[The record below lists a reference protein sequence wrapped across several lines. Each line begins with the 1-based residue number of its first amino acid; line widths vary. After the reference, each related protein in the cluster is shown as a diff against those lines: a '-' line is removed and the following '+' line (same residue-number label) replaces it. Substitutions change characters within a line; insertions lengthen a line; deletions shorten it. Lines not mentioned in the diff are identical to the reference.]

1 VSERAAMWT
10 SRRLTV
16 WGAGLLLLSWFI
28 YVHTMMVPGYVDR
41 AGRFK
46 GTDYIYFYV
55 MGSLMLEGRA
65 DALYDADAHLA
76 EGRRRIDPGLALYA
90 PYSNYGPQV
99 AGAFAPLAR
108 LRFGPSLALF
118 LILSLVTYAAS
129 VWIVWRQCPALWP
142 YPGVTAILGGASPA
156 LFSMIRYAQLS
167 AFTLLLLSAALA
179 AFRHNRRFL
188 AGLVIGT
195 MVFKPQL
202 GLVIGV
208 VMVVAG
214 EWRVVGGAIAAA
226 AVQLA
231 LAWAISGSAVMAEY
245 FRVLGRLALN
255 PALVQIYP
263 TEVHS
268 LRGFFQL
275 FVPSP
280 VLLSAVTLIALVAV
294 LAIAV
299 KTWKSGGTV
308 AVKWGQL
315 VILSIL
321 ASPHLLTYDLVLLAI
336 PMITFAAWAVAHRD
350 HRLQPWVSRLLL
362 LLYLAPFS
370 SNLVRLVPIQL
381 SVVVMVLLVATIHV
395 ATRDEPAGAAVV
407 QN

>member
-1 VSERAAMWT
+1 MNERAAMWT

-16 WGAGLLLLSWFI
+16 WGTGLLLVSWFI
-28 YVHTMMVPGYVDR
+28 YAHTMMVPGYVDR

-55 MGSLMLEGRA
+55 MGSLMLDGRA

-76 EGRRRIDPGLALYA
+76 EGRRRIDPDLALYA

-108 LRFGPSLALF
+108 LRFGTSLALF
-118 LILSLVTYAAS
+118 LTLSALAYATS
-129 VWIVWRQCPALWP
+129 VWVVWRQCPALWP
-142 YPGVTAILGGASPA
+142 YPAVTAILAAASPA
-156 LFSMIRYAQLS
+156 LFSLIRYAQLS

-179 AFRHNRRFL
+179 ALRHNRRVL
-188 AGLVIGT
+188 AGVLIGT
-195 MVFKPQL
+195 MVFKPQM

-208 VMVVAG
+208 VMVAAG
-214 EWRVVGGAIAAA
+214 EWRVVGGAVAAA
-226 AVQLA
+226 AAQL
-231 LAWAISGSAVMAEY
+231 LVAWAISGSSVMTEY
-245 FRVLGRLALN
+245 FRVLWTLARN

-268 LRGFFQL
+268 VRGFFQL
-275 FVPSP
+275 LVPSP
-280 VLLSAVTLIALVAV
+280 VVLSAVTLMAFVAV
-294 LAIAV
+294 LVIAV
-299 KTWKSGGTV
+299 KTWKRGGSV
-308 AVKWGQL
+308 PVRWGQL

-321 ASPHLLTYDLVLLAI
+321 ASPHLLTYDLVLLTI
-336 PMITFAAWAVAHRD
+336 PLLTFAGWAITHRRD
-350 HRLQPWVSRLLL
+350 PRQPWVGRLLL

-381 SVVVMVLLVATIHV
+381 SVVVMVLLVWSMYL
-395 ATRDEPAGAAVV
+395 ATRDERAATAVV
-407 QN
+407 QE